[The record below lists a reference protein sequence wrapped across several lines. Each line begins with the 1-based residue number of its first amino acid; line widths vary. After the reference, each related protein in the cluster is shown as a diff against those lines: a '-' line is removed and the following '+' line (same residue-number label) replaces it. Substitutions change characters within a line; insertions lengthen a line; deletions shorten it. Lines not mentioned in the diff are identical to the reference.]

1 MPPHAQY
8 GFEWGKTTFGA
19 EPRWTQ
25 EPSID
30 ALKDIVKDELGQSQ
44 ACIVTFLAQGGFN
57 KVYKVQHDDAEYI
70 MRVTLPVDPRHKT
83 QSEAATLDFI
93 QQNTDAP
100 VPTVI
105 AFDASNDNALR
116 FEWMLLE
123 HMPGK
128 PLRQHWKSLPLE
140 SKRALVKR
148 IALHVVQLFR
158 ARIQGIGNLYH
169 SATSR
174 DDAVDQ
180 TKFRVGQIVSNEFF
194 WDDRSTQDFP
204 RGPFRSSRSWLHARL
219 LVHRHESKDIIE
231 TSRDEDDIDM
241 AEQVA
246 ILERR
251 LAALLP
257 SIFKFNLNHEVEE
270 TALFHD
276 DLSQQNIM
284 VDEDGNLT
292 AIIDWE
298 CVSALPLWR
307 VCQIPYFLRGRE
319 RMEMPNRSTYAMDEN
334 GLAEDGEINEVYVQH
349 LLQYEQTELRK
360 EFLNEIKNIE
370 PAWFAIY
377 SSDLNLRKADFETAV
392 NYIDDEFCIKL
403 ISKWLD
409 DVAAGEDVPSLQK
422 MLLE

>member
-1 MPPHAQY
+1 
-8 GFEWGKTTFGA
+8 
-19 EPRWTQ
+19 
-25 EPSID
+25 
-30 ALKDIVKDELGQSQ
+30 
-44 ACIVTFLAQGGFN
+44 
-57 KVYKVQHDDAEYI
+57 
-70 MRVTLPVDPRHKT
+70 MRVTLPVDPRRKT

-116 FEWMLLE
+116 VEWMLLE

-140 SKRALVKR
+140 KKRALVKR
-148 IALHVVQLFR
+148 IALYVVQLFR

-169 SATSR
+169 SDTSR

-180 TKFRVGQIVSNEFF
+180 TKFRVGRIVSNEFF
-194 WDDRSTQDFP
+194 WDDRTTQEFP

-231 TSRDEDDIDM
+231 ASRDEDDIDT

-246 ILERR
+246 ILEQR
-251 LAALLP
+251 LASLLH
-257 SIFKFNLNHEVEE
+257 SIFTFNLNHEVEE

-298 CVSALPLWR
+298 CV
-307 VCQIPYFLRGRE
+307 IE
-319 RMEMPNRSTYAMDEN
+319 YAIDEN
-334 GLAEDGEINEVYVQH
+334 GLNEDGEIDESYPED
-349 LLQYEQTELRK
+349 LLEYEQTELRN
-360 EFLNEIKNIE
+360 EFLNEVKNIE

-377 SSDLNLRKADFETAV
+377 SSDLNLRKADFEMAV
-392 NYIDDEFCIKL
+392 NCIDNEFCIKR

-409 DVAAGEDVPSLQK
+409 GVEAGEDVPSLQK
-422 MLLE
+422 ILLE

>member
-1 MPPHAQY
+1 MPPPPQY
-8 GFEWGKTTFGA
+8 GLKWRETTFGV
-19 EPRWTQ
+19 EPSWTQ

-30 ALKDIVKDELGQSQ
+30 AIKDIIKDKFGQSQ
-44 ACIVTFLAQGGFN
+44 ACIVTFVAEGGFN

-70 MRVTLPVDPRHKT
+70 MRVTLPVDPRRKT

-93 QQNTDAP
+93 QQNTDVP

-105 AFDASNDNALR
+105 AFDASNDNALC

-128 PLRQHWKSLPLE
+128 PLKQHWKSLPLE
-140 SKRALVKR
+140 KKRALVKR
-148 IALHVVQLFR
+148 IALYVVQLFR

-180 TKFRVGQIVSNEFF
+180 TNFRVGRIVSHEFF
-194 WDDRSTQDFP
+194 WDDRTTQVFP
-204 RGPFRSSRSWLHARL
+204 RGPFSSSRRWLQARL
-219 LVHRHESKDIIE
+219 LLHHQASKDVIE
-231 TSRDEDDIDM
+231 MSRDEDDIDV
-241 AEQVA
+241 AQQVA
-246 ILERR
+246 ILEQR
-251 LAALLP
+251 LASLLP
-257 SIFKFNLNHEVEE
+257 SIFEVNHEVEE

-319 RMEMPNRSTYAMDEN
+319 RIEIPNRSKYAMDEN
-334 GLAEDGEINEVYVQH
+334 GLDENGEISDLYLQH

-377 SSDLNLRKADFETAV
+377 SSDLNLRKADFEMAV
-392 NYIDDEFCIKL
+392 NCIDNEFCIKH

-409 DVAAGEDVPSLQK
+409 DVAAGEDVPSFQK